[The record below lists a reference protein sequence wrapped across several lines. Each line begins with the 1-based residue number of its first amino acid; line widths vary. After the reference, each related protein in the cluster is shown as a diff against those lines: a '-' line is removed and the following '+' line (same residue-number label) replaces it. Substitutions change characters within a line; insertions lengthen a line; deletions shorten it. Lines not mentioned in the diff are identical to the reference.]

1 MCQLSIKNLQAE
13 TCKVGLLP
21 KLFLQKKRENVQIFV
36 NGSCDKNTFQ
46 LVQACRQIDG
56 QTDKK
61 NLLDG
66 KIHIPTNI
74 SCQFQALQ
82 KI

>member
-21 KLFLQKKRENVQIFV
+21 KLFFTKKQRKLQIFV

-56 QTDKK
+56 QIDKK
-61 NLLDG
+61 E
-66 KIHIPTNI
+66 I
-74 SCQFQALQ
+74 SKMGRYTFLQ
-82 KI
+82 I